1 MCVNLHTNSLLDSLV
16 TYILKSGQSVTLMI
30 THENMSLADV
40 ELALQW
46 AADEGWNP
54 GLDDASAFFES
65 DKSGFF
71 MVRDKGETVACIS
84 VVKQGINSGFLGL
97 YICHPLHRGQGS
109 GWAVWQAGMQY
120 LEGRTIGLD
129 GVPEQ
134 QANYQKSGFEFH
146 YRNVRYSGKANGL
159 YSGNELTALLNNS
172 SLVIREPEPGDFNSV
187 LQLDYLVHGINR
199 YTYLQSWLSISPTRK
214 TLICEYKNQLVG
226 FGTIRAC
233 INGFKIGPL
242 IAQRTDITHMLV
254 SALANSCSTNE
265 LILDVPEPNNAAV
278 DLVESLGLAHT
289 FETARMYRGTA
300 PHYQLQSLFGVTSFE
315 LG

>member
-109 GWAVWQAGMQY
+109 GWAVW
-120 LEGRTIGLD
+120 
-129 GVPEQ
+129 
-134 QANYQKSGFEFH
+134 
-146 YRNVRYSGKANGL
+146 
-159 YSGNELTALLNNS
+159 
-172 SLVIREPEPGDFNSV
+172 
-187 LQLDYLVHGINR
+187 
-199 YTYLQSWLSISPTRK
+199 
-214 TLICEYKNQLVG
+214 
-226 FGTIRAC
+226 
-233 INGFKIGPL
+233 
-242 IAQRTDITHMLV
+242 
-254 SALANSCSTNE
+254 
-265 LILDVPEPNNAAV
+265 
-278 DLVESLGLAHT
+278 
-289 FETARMYRGTA
+289 
-300 PHYQLQSLFGVTSFE
+300 
-315 LG
+315 